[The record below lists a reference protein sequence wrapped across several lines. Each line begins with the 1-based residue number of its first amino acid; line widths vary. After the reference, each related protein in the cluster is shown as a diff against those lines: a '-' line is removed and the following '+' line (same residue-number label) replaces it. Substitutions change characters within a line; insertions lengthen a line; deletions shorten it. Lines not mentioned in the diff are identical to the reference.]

1 MTFDLSPLLRSSV
14 GFDAFDKMFDNMFKR
29 GDTATSYPPYNII
42 KSDNNYTITMA
53 VAGFTEKDINVSVEE
68 NELIISGEVPKQED
82 NLEFLHRGIAARNF
96 RRTFRLAEAI
106 KVGNASYKD
115 GLLHIYLE
123 REVPDH
129 QKPRK
134 IKIAS

>member
-14 GFDAFDKMFDNMFKR
+14 GFDAFDKMFDNMFKH

-42 KSDNNYTITMA
+42 KSNNNYTITMA
-53 VAGFTEKDINVSVEE
+53 VAGFAEKDIDVSVEE

-96 RRTFRLAEAI
+96 RRSVRLAAAI
-106 KVGNASYKD
+106 KVGDASYKD

-123 REVPDH
+123 REVPDP

>member
-14 GFDAFDKMFDNMFKR
+14 GFDAFDKMFDNMFKHS
-29 GDTATSYPPYNII
+29 DTATSYPPYNII
-42 KSDNNYTITMA
+42 KSNNNYTITMA
-53 VAGFTEKDINVSVEE
+53 VAGFAEKDIDVSVEE

-96 RRTFRLAEAI
+96 RRSFRLAEAI
-106 KVGNASYKD
+106 KIGNASYKD

-123 REVPDH
+123 REVPEH
-129 QKPRK
+129 QRPRK
-134 IKIAS
+134 IKISS

>member
-1 MTFDLSPLLRSSV
+1 MAFDLSPLLRSTV
-14 GFDAFDKMFDNMFKR
+14 GFDAFDQMFASVVKH

-53 VAGFTEKDINVSVEE
+53 VAGFAEKDIDVSVEE

-96 RRTFRLAEAI
+96 RRSFRLAEAI

>member
-14 GFDAFDKMFDNMFKR
+14 GFDAFAKMFDNMFKH

-53 VAGFTEKDINVSVEE
+53 VAGFTEKDIDVSVEE
-68 NELIISGEVPKQED
+68 NELIISGEVPKQEEEV
-82 NLEFLHRGIAARNF
+82 EFLHRGIAARNF

-106 KVGNASYKD
+106 KIGDASYKD

-123 REVPDH
+123 REVPEH
-129 QKPRK
+129 QRPRK
-134 IKIAS
+134 IKISS

>member
-14 GFDAFDKMFDNMFKR
+14 GFDAFDKMFDNMFKHC
-29 GDTATSYPPYNII
+29 DTATSYPPYNII

-53 VAGFTEKDINVSVEE
+53 VAGFAEKDIDVSVEE

-106 KVGNASYKD
+106 KVGDASYKD

-134 IKIAS
+134 IKISS

>member
-14 GFDAFDKMFDNMFKR
+14 GFDAFDKMFDNMFKH

-53 VAGFTEKDINVSVEE
+53 VAGFAEKDIDVSVEE
-68 NELIISGEVPKQED
+68 NELIINGEVPKQED
-82 NLEFLHRGIAARNF
+82 KIEFLHRGIAARNF
-96 RRTFRLAEAI
+96 RRTFKLAETI
-106 KVGNASYKD
+106 KVSSASYKD

-123 REVPDH
+123 REVPEH
-129 QKPRK
+129 QRPRK
-134 IKIAS
+134 IKIGS

>member
-1 MTFDLSPLLRSSV
+1 
-14 GFDAFDKMFDNMFKR
+14 
-29 GDTATSYPPYNII
+29 
-42 KSDNNYTITMA
+42 MA
-53 VAGFTEKDINVSVEE
+53 VAGFSEKDIDVSVED

-82 NLEFLHRGIAARNF
+82 KVEFLHRGIAARNF
-96 RRTFRLAEAI
+96 RRSFKLAETI
-106 KVGNASYKD
+106 KVGDASYKD

-134 IKIAS
+134 IKISS

>member
-14 GFDAFDKMFDNMFKR
+14 GFDAFDKMFDNMFKH

-42 KSDNNYTITMA
+42 KSNNNYTITMA
-53 VAGFTEKDINVSVEE
+53 VAGFAEKDIDVSVEE
-68 NELIISGEVPKQED
+68 NELIISGEVPKQEEEV
-82 NLEFLHRGIAARNF
+82 EFLHRGIAARNF

-106 KVGNASYKD
+106 KVGDASYKD

>member
-14 GFDAFDKMFDNMFKR
+14 GFDAFDKMFDNMFKH

-42 KSDNNYTITMA
+42 KSNNNYTITMA
-53 VAGFTEKDINVSVEE
+53 VAGFTEKDIDVSVEE
-68 NELIISGEVPKQED
+68 NELIISGEVPKQEEEV
-82 NLEFLHRGIAARNF
+82 EFLHRGIAARNF

-106 KVGNASYKD
+106 KIGDASYKD

-123 REVPDH
+123 REVPEH
-129 QKPRK
+129 QRPRK
-134 IKIAS
+134 IKISS